1 MCNNQIN
8 IVIQYTIHKN
18 DITQYNKLLVDI
30 KTIMEDL
37 GAENYSIEQFQQSK
51 RNVLCVES
59 FRFPS
64 EAHFHALKDIRND
77 SSHSTF
83 SKINSLIGDREIF
96 YVALKYK
103 DHIQK
108 HSTYSMQHITV

>member
-1 MCNNQIN
+1 MCINHIN

-18 DITQYNKLLVDI
+18 DLSQYNKLLVDI
-30 KTIMEDL
+30 KSIMEDL
-37 GAENYSIEQFQQSK
+37 GAENFSLEQFQQCK
-51 RNVLCVES
+51 RDVLCVES

-83 SKINSLIGDREIF
+83 NKIKSLIGEREIF
-96 YVALKYK
+96 YVALKYE

-108 HSTYSMQHITV
+108 HSTYSLKHITV

>member
-18 DITQYNKLLVDI
+18 DIPQYNKLLVDI
-30 KTIMEDL
+30 KRIMKDL
-37 GAENYSIEQFQQSK
+37 GAKNFTSEQFKQSK
-51 RNVLCVES
+51 NNIMCVES

-83 SKINSLIGDREIF
+83 SKIKSLIGDREIF
-96 YVALKYK
+96 YVALKYE
-103 DHIQK
+103 DRIQK
-108 HSTYSMQHITV
+108 YSTYSMQHITV

>member
-8 IVIQYTIHKN
+8 IVIQYSIQKN
-18 DITQYNKLLVDI
+18 DINQYNKLLVDI
-30 KTIMEDL
+30 KSIMKDL
-37 GAENYSIEQFQQSK
+37 GAENFTVEHFQQS
-51 RNVLCVES
+51 RNVFMCVES
-59 FRFPS
+59 FHFPS